1 MAKVMKSVVLLAL
14 ALSALTALFAL
25 EAKRVVVCTAVENRE
40 PVGASESFPASAGEL
55 VCFSEVTGAGGAAEI
70 THVWALDGAER
81 FRVSLPVRADRWR
94 TWSRKRVSPGSWTV
108 TVLGPSGEEL
118 GKATF
123 AVTP

>member
-1 MAKVMKSVVLLAL
+1 MAKIVKSAVFLAL
-14 ALSALTALFAL
+14 VLSALPVLFAL

-40 PVGASESFPASAGEL
+40 PAGASESFPASAGEL

-70 THVWALDGAER
+70 THVWSLDGAER

-118 GKATF
+118 GKASFT
-123 AVTP
+123 VTP